1 MNLRTKEK
9 KICISTK
16 KICFFIKNK
25 RGNLL
30 YLMLKITVK
39 NQSDPANLKK
49 KIHGNKFYLMTNLN
63 FKIFVSNFI

>member
-49 KIHGNKFYLMTNLN
+49 KYMEI
-63 FKIFVSNFI
+63 NFI